1 VWDLSEDRKQPKA
14 EARMGE
20 RATIE
25 RFLADLMAHESGGI
39 TVDAKTVQD
48 IFDRVPNLVVLDG
61 LDEVGSASMRGRIV
75 REIDK
80 FVGRGK
86 AYTDPPKVVVTT
98 RPSAGE
104 LPEPSPTLFE
114 IVTLNQLTVEQRDAY
129 LRKWCTVR
137 GIRGKDGR
145 TLRKSF
151 RRRAASRT
159 LTNSQATRCS

>member
-1 VWDLSEDRKQPKA
+1 
-14 EARMGE
+14 MGE
-20 RATIE
+20 QATIE

-48 IFDRVPNLVVLDG
+48 IFDRVPSLVVLDG